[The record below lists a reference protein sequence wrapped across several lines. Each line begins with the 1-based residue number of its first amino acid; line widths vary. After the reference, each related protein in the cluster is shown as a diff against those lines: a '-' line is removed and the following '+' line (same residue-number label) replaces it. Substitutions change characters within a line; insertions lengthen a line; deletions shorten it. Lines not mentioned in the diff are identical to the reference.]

1 MSRKPKPKLS
11 LREMEDVVIE
21 KYMIGQ
27 RMSLEETAI
36 AIWMHEGKKKPKP
49 FSKIYAL
56 KLEQQALA
64 KLRKGLEKFGI
75 KKIDDVLD
83 FGKSRQ
89 PLKYGA
95 AADNID

>member
-11 LREMEDVVIE
+11 LREMEDEVIY
-21 KYMIGQ
+21 KYMTGQ

-64 KLRKGLEKFGI
+64 KLRKGLEKYGI

-83 FGKSRQ
+83 LGKSRQ

-95 AADNID
+95 AADSID